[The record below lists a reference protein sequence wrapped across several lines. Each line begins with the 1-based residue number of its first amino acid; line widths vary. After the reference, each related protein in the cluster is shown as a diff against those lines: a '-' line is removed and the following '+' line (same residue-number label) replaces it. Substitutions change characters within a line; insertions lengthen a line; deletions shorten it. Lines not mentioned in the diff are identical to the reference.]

1 MNTDIQLLINL
12 QSVDLKIAAFKGE
25 IDAVPGEIEELR
37 QAFLKAQKDLQDLL
51 EEMDQDEQKRKS
63 LERTVED
70 EKEALA
76 KSRLKIPEVKTNKE
90 YTALLSEIE
99 NMEKAIY
106 DTEDEILN
114 LMELT
119 EEKATLKKETEE
131 VVKRENEHFNKLKD
145 QKEKEL
151 AEFSSGLEVETAK
164 REQVADGIKRPLLEK
179 YERLKQARNGV
190 AVMNVV
196 ESVCQGCHMTIPPQV
211 VAEIMTGEDVINCEH
226 CNRIL
231 FITP

>member
-1 MNTDIQLLINL
+1 MNIDVQLLINL
-12 QSVDLKIAAFKGE
+12 QSVDLKIAMLKGE

-37 QAFLKAQKDLQDLL
+37 QEFLKAQKDLQDLL
-51 EEMDQDEQKRKS
+51 DEMDQDEQKRKS

-76 KSRLKIPEVKTNKE
+76 KSKLKIPEVKTNKE

-99 NMEKAIY
+99 NMEKTIY

-114 LMELT
+114 LMELM
-119 EEKATLKKETEE
+119 EEKTTLKKENEG

-151 AEFSSGLEVETAK
+151 AEFNGGLEVETTK
-164 REQVADGIKRPLLEK
+164 REQLADGIKRPLLEQ
-179 YERLKQARNGV
+179 YERLKQARNGI
-190 AVMNVV
+190 AVMKVV

-211 VAEIMTGEDVINCEH
+211 VAEIMTGEEVINCEH